1 MPGKCVHMQKIII
14 ESTCSFIC
22 KFIYVF
28 IYIKVLRKSD
38 LNVSIYILFK

>member
-38 LNVSIYILFK
+38 FECFYIYII